1 MQNEKRRISSIKMAK
16 SDKKPK
22 LIIRHAILED
32 IPEIQALSAQV
43 YVHDQYNRAE
53 LRGQIRHFPEGQ
65 FVALFQGKIVGYCAS
80 LIITEK
86 KAMKYHTWREIT
98 GNGYC
103 STHKRNGDFLYG
115 VDVFVDPKF
124 RRMRIGER
132 FYKER
137 MNLCKHLQLKGI
149 IFAGRMPL
157 LRKKYRQVGSP
168 QDYLKAVLEKKI
180 RDPVINFQLRHGF
193 EILGILN
200 DYDPRDRDSMGNA
213 LHMVWYNPEV
223 AAHESTKNK
232 KKLSRNDSLRVAAVQ
247 YLQREI
253 TSFKEFKKIITYYI
267 DVVHDYRCDFV
278 LFPEMFT
285 FQLLS
290 IESEKLS
297 PEEAIKKLTRYT
309 DELKDFFKSLAMKY
323 NTNII
328 AGSHPVQ
335 VSENIIQNISFVFLR
350 DGSIHEQAKLHPTPD
365 EKYWWNITGGDKL
378 EPIDTDCGTIGVLIC
393 YDSEFPELA
402 RHLVD
407 QGANILFVPFCTDQ
421 RQGYLRVRYC
431 SQARAVENQCYVV
444 MSGNVGNLPKVENMD
459 INYGQSCILTP
470 CDFIFSRDGI
480 AAECE
485 PNVETVIFADLHLND
500 LFESRSSGSV
510 INLSDR
516 RHDLFSVVWHKQ

>member
-1 MQNEKRRISSIKMAK
+1 MSKKDE
-16 SDKKPK
+16 KPK
-22 LIIRHAILED
+22 LIIRNAKVLD
-32 IPEIQALSAQV
+32 INEIQELSATV
-43 YVHDQYNRAE
+43 YAKQRYSKAE

-65 FVALFQGKIVGYCAS
+65 FVAVYQNKIIGYCAS
-80 LIITEK
+80 LIVSEK
-86 KAMKYHTWREIT
+86 KAMKNHSWRAIT

-103 STHKRNGDFLYG
+103 STHSRNGDFLYG

-124 RRMRIGER
+124 RRMHIGER
-132 FYKER
+132 FYR
-137 MNLCKHLQLKGI
+137 NRIDLCKKLALKGI

-157 LRKKYRQVGSP
+157 FRKKYRQVGSAEG
-168 QDYLKAVLEKKI
+168 YLQSVLDKKI
-180 RDPVINFQLRHGF
+180 RDPVINFQIRQGF
-193 EILGILN
+193 EILGILQ
-200 DYDPRDRDSMGNA
+200 DYDPTDQESMGSA
-213 LHMVWYNPEV
+213 VHMVWHNPKIAQE
-223 AAHESTKNK
+223 AK
-232 KKLSRNDSLRVAAVQ
+232 KSKKGINGRESLRVAAVQ

-253 TSFKEFKKIITYYI
+253 SSFEEFKTIITYYI
-267 DVVHDYRCDFV
+267 DIVHDYRCDFV
-278 LFPEMFT
+278 LFPELFT
-285 FQLLS
+285 LQLLS
-290 IESEKLS
+290 MESQKFS
-297 PEEAIKKLTRYT
+297 PEEAIIKLTMYT
-309 DELKDFFKSLAMKY
+309 DQLKDFFRTLAIEY

-328 AGSHPVQ
+328 AGSHPVKI
-335 VSENIIQNISFVFLR
+335 SENIIRNICYVFLR

-365 EKYWWNITGGDKL
+365 EKYWWNISGGDKL
-378 EPIDTDCGTIGVLIC
+378 EPIDTDCGPIGVLIC

-444 MSGNVGNLPKVENMD
+444 MSGNVGNLPKVRNMD

-500 LFESRSSGSV
+500 LYESRSSGSV

-516 RHDLFSVVWHKQ
+516 RHDLFSVVWHKK